1 MVKEI
6 DFSSSKLPVLGM
18 KTGHSPVSSLCRTHL
33 SCQRSAPFVEIDHRQ
48 HGEGPVGVLGEAA
61 ITHLGK
67 APETLARQERMFDLG
82 TDAGLAP
89 VRGFIGLGQR
99 TVLVGPLIGEVFGL
113 RRQFSETFPLRLTPV
128 GSIES
133 NRPGFRRGPVV

>member
-18 KTGHSPVSSLCRTHL
+18 KAGHSRVSSSCRTHL

-67 APETLARQERMFDLG
+67 APETFERQEGMLDLG
-82 TDAGLAP
+82 TNTGLAP
-89 VRGFIGLGQR
+89 VRCFVGLGQR
-99 TVLVGPLIGEVFGL
+99 TVLVGPLVGEVFGL

>member
-18 KTGHSPVSSLCRTHL
+18 KTGHSRVSSSCRTHL

-48 HGEGPVGVLGEAA
+48 HGEGPVGVLGETA

-67 APETLARQERMFDLG
+67 TPETFERQEGMLDLG
-82 TDAGLAP
+82 TDTGLAA
-89 VRGFIGLGQR
+89 VRCFVNSLKR
-99 TVLVGPLIGEVFGL
+99 
-113 RRQFSETFPLRLTPV
+113 TPV
-128 GSIES
+128 PEELLSMLARIRES
-133 NRPGFRRGPVV
+133 QVAPDHAAAVL